1 MIAFAVHD
9 CKQDPHVKFI
19 FQVGSLIYQYV
30 NGEETL
36 ENMFHNAVS
45 SYLRDTKDPFYSKRF
60 VELLSKVTVD
70 DVKSVANKY
79 LPLFEDNAKTR
90 TAIVC
95 SPSQVP
101 TIYTMM
107 KKKFGLDLHQISDIE
122 DSILTKP

>member
-1 MIAFAVHD
+1 
-9 CKQDPHVKFI
+9 
-19 FQVGSLIYQYV
+19 V

-45 SYLRDTKDPFYSKRF
+45 AYLRDTVDPFYSKRF

-70 DVKSVANKY
+70 DVTRVAMQY
-79 LPLFEDNAKTR
+79 LPLFEDNSKTR

-95 SPSQVP
+95 SHSQVP

-107 KKKFGLDLHQISDIE
+107 KKKFAIDLKQISDIE
-122 DSILTKP
+122 DSILTEP